1 MIYTAKM
8 IKNAVQSAM
17 DAYYKSLPKQV
28 IQETNKSCWAAV
40 LESWLGI
47 LPNRKWRPKQTELM
61 EMYPDLTFP
70 DGSIIPSE
78 FVAQVAP
85 QAGMSCSWIDSST
98 LTASYLADKLHA
110 EGHLVIGYNDTSR
123 SVRGGHV
130 VVCYGVG
137 RPNGKDQLV
146 AVMDP
151 SKDAGYK
158 NRAISYF
165 KPLQSENNKVLIG
178 SPKSGL
184 DSRYF

>member
-1 MIYTAKM
+1 MESHYRA
-8 IKNAVQSAM
+8 
-17 DAYYKSLPKQV
+17 LPKQV

-47 LPNRKWRPKQTELM
+47 LPNRNWRPKQTELM

-70 DGSIIPSE
+70 DGSIIPKE
-78 FVAQVAP
+78 LVAQVAP

-98 LTASYLADKLHA
+98 LTASYLAGKLQSD
-110 EGHLVIGYNDTSR
+110 GHLVIGYLDASR

-146 AVMDP
+146 SVMDP
-151 SKDAGYK
+151 SKDAGFR
-158 NRAISYF
+158 NRSFDYF
-165 KPLQSENNKVLIG
+165 KPLPSENNKILIG
-178 SPKSGL
+178 SPKKGL
-184 DSRYF
+184 DSKYF

>member
-1 MIYTAKM
+1 
-8 IKNAVQSAM
+8 M
-17 DAYYKSLPKQV
+17 DAYYKALPKQV

-47 LPNRKWRPKQTELM
+47 LPNRSWRPKQTELM

-85 QAGMSCSWIDSST
+85 QAGMSCSWIDPST
-98 LTASYLADKLHA
+98 FTATYLAEKLKN

-130 VVCYGVG
+130 VVCYGIG
-137 RPNGKDQLV
+137 RPDGKNQRV

-151 SKDAGYK
+151 SKDAGFK
-158 NRAISYF
+158 NRALEYF
-165 KPLQSENNKVLIG
+165 KPLSSQSNKILIG
-178 SPKSGL
+178 VPKSGL
-184 DSRYF
+184 DSKYF